1 MKSVTRRAALAG
13 AAAMAV
19 ATNAHAGLPASLQTH
34 PGYRAWT
41 APHPGAAIPMAAQVE
56 TTGSGTISLER
67 FLGRRPAVL
76 ALWASWCAP
85 CLMEKPHQAILAR
98 RLAAAGASA
107 QLFAMQVYDDADVT
121 LSDARWML
129 DQIGANALP
138 LARATAPAE
147 TQFRRLLGA
156 ETPSS
161 TRLPAVL
168 LISADG
174 LELGR
179 AFGMMRGAD
188 GRCDY
193 WQDEATFDFLSR
205 LV

>member
-1 MKSVTRRAALAG
+1 
-13 AAAMAV
+13 MAV
-19 ATNAHAGLPASLQTH
+19 ATNAHAGLPASLRAH

-41 APHPGAAIPMAAQVE
+41 APHPGAVIPMAARVE
-56 TTGSGTISLER
+56 TGSGTISLEQ

-85 CLMEKPHQAILAR
+85 CLMEKPHQAFLAR

-147 TQFRRLLGA
+147 AQFRRLLGA
-156 ETPSS
+156 DTPSS

-188 GRCDY
+188 GRSDY